1 MLAQSRGR
9 GGRGT
14 GGRCAALL
22 AALAATSLL
31 AGCGGGNKTP
41 TKASFVTK
49 ANAICASL
57 EQQLKEL
64 SNVRVQ
70 GGFEAKLEEGADTVA
85 KSVAEL
91 RKIPLP
97 PHETVPR
104 EWLHYRE
111 LAAQAAKR
119 LISVAPTS
127 PLRRVASEE
136 EANAKQRANAVARS
150 YGLTDC
156 LST

>member
-1 MLAQSRGR
+1 MLAQSRGLE
-9 GGRGT
+9 GRGIA
-14 GGRCAALL
+14 GPCAGLL
-22 AALAATSLL
+22 AALAVAWLI
-31 AGCGGGNKTP
+31 AGCGGGHKSP
-41 TKASFVTK
+41 TKASFVAK
-49 ANAICASL
+49 ANAICSSL

-64 SNVRVQ
+64 GGVRVQ
-70 GGFEAKLEEGADTVA
+70 GGFEAKLEEGANTVA

-104 EWLHYRE
+104 EWLRYRE
-111 LAAQAAKR
+111 LAAAAAKR

-136 EANAKQRANAVARS
+136 EFKAKQRAAAVARS